1 MSSMSTIDKRTS
13 IWDGVPSDTLPLDP
27 GIQRA
32 VGRVSDAELR
42 AGNKLTLLRNGPETF
57 DDWLDAI
64 AKAQRWVHLE
74 NYIFKPN
81 DKIGKRFT
89 EALIE
94 RAHAGVAV
102 RVLYDWFGSWDVPT
116 SYWQRMRDEGVDVRM
131 VNSLVM
137 GAPLAAIN
145 RDHRKLITVDGT
157 YASIGGVCIADP
169 WLQRSK
175 ETGLPYRDT
184 AVGVYGP
191 AIADL
196 ERAFARMWDL
206 TGAALPSEERPALA
220 SFAPAGDVAVR
231 VIVEE
236 PGRMRILG
244 VLQLALASARS
255 RLWIADAYFLAIPS
269 LRETLIVAAQAG
281 VDVRI
286 LLPATNDLPVVG
298 ALSRAG
304 YRPFLDAGVRI
315 WEYTGVM
322 MHAKTSVGDGCW
334 ARVGSTNLNVTGLLT
349 NWEMDLLVEDPRF
362 ASKWKTCTRKICPMH
377 VRSSYAQH
385 ANMVEWG
392 SANNPGQNKNGHPSR
407 AYVERNLRMKPPTS
421 ATVARVGAAV
431 QAARGEDLDQY
442 ERTLSAAIGTG
453 LLGLS
458 LLAARFPRLLAWPL
472 AALGALLGG
481 GTLVRMLRQDDDEL
495 LVAEDEGSPS

>member
-1 MSSMSTIDKRTS
+1 MRSMSTIDKRTS

-42 AGNKLTLLRNGPETF
+42 TGNKLTLLRNGPETF

-362 ASKWKTCTRKICPMH
+362 ASRMEDMYEEDLSHAREIKLRPTRKRGGMEFGEQPRPEQ
-377 VRSSYAQH
+377 VRSS
-385 ANMVEWG
+385 G
-392 SANNPGQNKNGHPSR
+392 R

-458 LLAARFPRLLAWPL
+458 VLAARFPRLLAWPL

-481 GTLVRMLRQDDDEL
+481 GTLVRMLRHDDDEV
-495 LVAEDEGSPS
+495 LVAEDEGNPT